1 MKKLFY
7 LIPIIILLTGC
18 NSYIELNNLGI
29 INKIGLTHNDNYQLY
44 ASIINNIN
52 ENLEPK
58 EDVITVE
65 GDDILELI
73 NNLSTSLN
81 KKIYMSHLD
90 LLIIDDTIK
99 TYEIKNLLNYFLNN
113 NETRE
118 NFLVV
123 STNDVKKLINNS
135 KFQEINNLIKIN
147 QNETSKSLNTTMFD
161 IAKNYY
167 LNKEIYIQNINYS
180 DKLYLDGITKIR
192 NNKVEHIENNK
203 SIFINY
209 LLNNINSYKENIV
222 CKNNQSIYLEILESY
237 TNTFTNKLIITNEIK
252 VITNDC
258 NLDKKSINKLFSNYL
273 KKNIS
278 LYTNKDIIINNT
290 IRSIYENN

>member
-167 LNKEIYIQNINYS
+167 LNKEIYIQNINYN